1 MVIAAALPP
10 RAFDRTLIPANSCL
24 TFCRQKR
31 QGQDRYRS
39 FGPGLKEALATLISG
54 NALFLPLFREGTT
67 HYASGRELTNRAKS
81 LLSSQWGE
89 SMSLDVQVVNPLIA
103 LIAGILILLM
113 PRLLNYVVAI
123 YLIVIGVLGLAH
135 HFNM

>member
-1 MVIAAALPP
+1 MNPMDYSSP
-10 RAFDRTLIPANSCL
+10 RAAR
-24 TFCRQKR
+24 
-31 QGQDRYRS
+31 
-39 FGPGLKEALATLISG
+39 ESG
-54 NALFLPLFREGTT
+54 EFV
-67 HYASGRELTNRAKS
+67 
-81 LLSSQWGE
+81 LSSQWGE
-89 SMSLDVQVVNPLIA
+89 PMSLDVTVVNPLIA